1 MAIRFC
7 GVFSAIIGAIGT
19 LIMELFPTQLIG
31 AFSPSEEMY
40 LLGVTA
46 LRILGLTFIFGS
58 VTVMVSYALQGFSKG
73 VSSLIV
79 SAGRQVILLLPL
91 AVLFGNIMGIN
102 GIWWSF
108 LVAEVI
114 DMVLALIFLGIIEKK
129 VLSTLER

>member
-1 MAIRFC
+1 
-7 GVFSAIIGAIGT
+7 
-19 LIMELFPTQLIG
+19 
-31 AFSPSEEMY
+31 
-40 LLGVTA
+40 
-46 LRILGLTFIFGS
+46 
-58 VTVMVSYALQGFSKG
+58 
-73 VSSLIV
+73 
-79 SAGRQVILLLPL
+79 LPL